1 VALEQH
7 WYRRSWLAIVLW
19 PLSQLFALLAWLR
32 RIFFRWGWLKSQR
45 LPVPLV
51 VVGNISVGGTGKT
64 PLVVALA
71 VELQQAGYRVG
82 IISRGYGGQAS
93 EWPQSVTADSEA
105 AWVGDEPL
113 LIARRSGCPLAVGA
127 DRYAAGLHLL
137 AQTPCDLILSDD
149 GLQHYALQRNF
160 EIAVL
165 DGERRLGNAWR
176 LPAGPLRESPKRL
189 QSVDWVLVNGERG
202 QDELGFD
209 LLGDELMRL
218 ADNKPLSLNDFAGQ
232 QVHAVAGIGHPERFF
247 AQLRAAGLEVIEHPL
262 SDHQAPQAEDLLFD
276 DGLAVVMTEKDAVK
290 CSAFQTHLNLYY
302 LPVTAKLDQSFIT
315 SFLAALK
322 RNNHG

>member
-19 PLSQLFALLAWLR
+19 PLSQLFVLLAWLR
-32 RIFFRWGWLKSQR
+32 RIFFRWGWLKSRR

-71 VELQQAGYRVG
+71 AELQQAGYRVG

-127 DRYAAGLHLL
+127 DRYVAGLHLL
-137 AQTPCDLILSDD
+137 ADAPCDLILSDD

-165 DGERRLGNAWR
+165 DGERRLGNGWR

-189 QSVDWVLVNGERG
+189 KSVDWVLVNGERG
-202 QDELGFD
+202 SEELGFD
-209 LLGDELMRL
+209 LQGDELICL
-218 ADNKPLSLNDFAGQ
+218 ADNQPLPLSDFAGQ
-232 QVHAVAGIGHPERFF
+232 RVHAVAGIGHPERFF

-262 SDHQAPQAEDLLFD
+262 PDHQAPQAEDLLFD

-290 CSAFQTHLNLYY
+290 CSAFQTYTNLYY
-302 LPVTAKLDQSFIT
+302 LPVAAKLDQSFIT

>member
-7 WYRRSWLAIVLW
+7 WYRRSWLAILLW

-32 RIFFRWGWLKSQR
+32 RIFFRWGWLKSRR

-71 VELQQAGYRVG
+71 AELQQSGYRVG

-93 EWPQSVTADSEA
+93 EWPQSVTADSKA

-209 LLGDELMRL
+209 LLGDELIRL
-218 ADNKPLSLNDFAGQ
+218 TDSKPLPLNDFAGQ

-247 AQLRAAGLEVIEHPL
+247 AQLRAAGLKVIEHPL
-262 SDHQAPQAEDLLFD
+262 PDHQAPQAEDLLFD

-290 CSAFQTHLNLYY
+290 CSAFQTHTNLYY

>member
-1 VALEQH
+1 
-7 WYRRSWLAIVLW
+7 
-19 PLSQLFALLAWLR
+19 
-32 RIFFRWGWLKSQR
+32 
-45 LPVPLV
+45 VPLV

-71 VELQQAGYRVG
+71 AELQQAGYRVG

-105 AWVGDEPL
+105 AWIGDEPL

-127 DRYAAGLHLL
+127 DRYAAALHLL

-209 LLGDELMRL
+209 LLGDELMCL
-218 ADNKPLSLNDFAGQ
+218 TDNKPLPLNDFAGQ

-247 AQLRAAGLEVIEHPL
+247 AQLRTAGLKVIEHPL
-262 SDHQAPQAEDLLFD
+262 PDHQAPQAEDLLFD

-290 CSAFQTHLNLYY
+290 CSAFQTHTNLYY